1 VNLSKHEGSGAVTMD
16 MTPMIDMVFQLIIF
30 FMLITD
36 LSQRELEELQL
47 PTAHA
52 AVEDKPD
59 PKVARPIVNVP
70 QNGRIIVS
78 RDVKYDPEKDGD
90 DTRRLEGWLADMAGQ
105 MPKKYDETTKSE
117 LPDNPLMIRADENT
131 PFNAIQRIM
140 ELCGKKGIQIWKV
153 ELAAAME
160 TAEQAA
166 AREKAAKAKE

>member
-1 VNLSKHEGSGAVTMD
+1 MRLSRHDPAGPVNID

-47 PTAHA
+47 PAARA
-52 AVEDKPD
+52 AVEDEPD

-90 DTRRLEGWLADMAGQ
+90 DTRRLERWLVDAAGR

-117 LPDNPLMIRADENT
+117 LPDNPLMIRADTNT
-131 PFNAIQRIM
+131 EFRMIQRIL

-160 TAEQAA
+160 TPAEAA
-166 AREKAAKAKE
+166 AREKGAKE

>member
-1 VNLSKHEGSGAVTMD
+1 MNLSKHDAGGAVTMD

-47 PTAHA
+47 PQARSA
-52 AVEDKPD
+52 LEDKPD

-90 DTRRLEGWLADMAGQ
+90 DTLRLEGYLADMARR
-105 MPKKYDETTKSE
+105 MPTKKDEATGLV
-117 LPDNPLMIRADENT
+117 LPDNPLMIRADANT
-131 PFNAIQRIM
+131 EFRMIQRIM

-160 TAEQAA
+160 TPEQIA
-166 AREKAAKAKE
+166 ARENKLKE

>member
-1 VNLSKHEGSGAVTMD
+1 VKLSKTDSGDSVNMD

-47 PTAHA
+47 PEAHA

-70 QNGRIIVS
+70 QNGRVIVS

-90 DTRRLEGWLADMAGQ
+90 DTRRLEGYLVDMARL
-105 MPKKYDETTKSE
+105 MPKKYDEMVKAE
-117 LPDNPLMIRADENT
+117 LPDNPLMIRADRNT
-131 PFNAIQRIM
+131 PFASIQRIM

-160 TAEQAA
+160 TPEHAA
-166 AREKAAKAKE
+166 AKQKPKE